1 MNTCDAMSSES
12 KFMERVPLT
21 TGRTPMMV
29 ARRGQMRP
37 LPIENESVD
46 SKHHD

>member
-1 MNTCDAMSSES
+1 MSGGN

-21 TGRTPMMV
+21 TGGTPAMV

-37 LPIENESVD
+37 LPTENESVD